1 MRMLVT
7 MALIIIIII
16 IIAIITTTTRASD
29 SASWHTHLS
38 GHLSQGLLSEE
49 RSAAGKARERHELHN
64 VTCCKPA

>member
-16 IIAIITTTTRASD
+16 ATTDTTTRASD
-29 SASWHTHLS
+29 SANWHTHLS

-49 RSAAGKARERHELHN
+49 CSAAGKARERHKLHN
-64 VTCCKPA
+64 VTCCKTA